1 MGSKHETHH
10 HGHHHDHHHHDEP
23 ITQDEAVQS
32 LLLLGQ
38 VATDA
43 QDYESAIEAYAS
55 VLKIEPNETA
65 FYNLGSLRARG
76 LGGRRDF
83 VEAARL
89 FHQAELLG
97 NGQAGKLCAKCLYD
111 YVHDGFSA
119 GTPADLYAAI
129 AVFVSRVYPEA
140 ADQKAE
146 VNRGLL
152 AVGVTHYSRGAFAEA
167 ARVFR
172 AAAEF
177 GNDGYAQYYLAVLY
191 NSGVGLRGNDL
202 AALYWLDRAVDNGA
216 ADVALAD
223 RDGMLEAYRQSLSAA
238 EFREAMEKLACWC
251 EEGTPDIPVD
261 LAKAQRWL
269 ALS

>member
-1 MGSKHETHH
+1 MG
-10 HGHHHDHHHHDEP
+10 
-23 ITQDEAVQS
+23 
-32 LLLLGQ
+32 
-38 VATDA
+38 
-43 QDYESAIEAYAS
+43 
-55 VLKIEPNETA
+55 
-65 FYNLGSLRARG
+65 
-76 LGGRRDF
+76 
-83 VEAARL
+83 
-89 FHQAELLG
+89 
-97 NGQAGKLCAKCLYD
+97 
-111 YVHDGFSA
+111 
-119 GTPADLYAAI
+119 GT
-129 AVFVSRVYPEA
+129 
-140 ADQKAE
+140 
-146 VNRGLL
+146 LL
-152 AVGVTHYSRGAFAEA
+152 AAEENDA
-167 ARVFR
+167 AAKVFR

-269 ALS
+269 ALSERPKPHPSCVQHPSAV